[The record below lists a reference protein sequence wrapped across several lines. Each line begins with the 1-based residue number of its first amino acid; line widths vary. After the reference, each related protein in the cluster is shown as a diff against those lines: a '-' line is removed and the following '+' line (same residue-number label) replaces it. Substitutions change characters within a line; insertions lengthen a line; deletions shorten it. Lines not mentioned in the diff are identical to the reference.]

1 MNEQLELIMSTDLD
15 HLPEIGFNFDEL
27 KAAIEDRMAR
37 YSTIVVTPDTIK
49 DGKADRALL
58 NKFREALETR
68 RKEVKKQCLA
78 PYNAF
83 EAKIKEL
90 VALVDSPIAAIDT
103 QLKAYEEQRK
113 EARMNELE
121 AMYDKVFPEI
131 LHEIAPFSYVLDQKW
146 LNATA
151 SMSAIETEMAA
162 KAVRVSSDLMVLDMV
177 EPQYLMAVRA
187 VYIKTHDIS
196 AAILHRDELRAAEEA
211 FNKASP
217 AVNPPEE
224 EKPSEAVQNAQTAP
238 EPAPEPVVEASP
250 KLYRLRLD
258 MQLTMAQGNALKKF
272 LADNN
277 ITYTKI

>member
-37 YSTIVVTPDTIK
+37 YSSIVVTPDTIK

-58 NKFREALETR
+58 NKFREALESR

-113 EARMNELE
+113 EARMIELE
-121 AMYDKVFPEI
+121 AMYDSILPEK
-131 LHEIAPFSYVLDQKW
+131 LREIAPFVRVLDQKW
-146 LNATA
+146 LNATT
-151 SMSAIETEMAA
+151 SMTAVQAEMQAIAERTAN
-162 KAVRVSSDLMVLDMV
+162 DLLVLDMV
-177 EPQYLMAVRA
+177 EPKYILAVRA
-187 VYIKTHDIS
+187 VYIKTHDIG
-196 AAILHRDELRAAEEA
+196 AAIRHRDELRAAEEV
-211 FNKASP
+211 FNRAAP
-217 AVNPPEE
+217 TVNPPEE

-238 EPAPEPVVEASP
+238 EPAPEPAAEASP
-250 KLYRLRLD
+250 KLYRLRLE
-258 MQLTMAQGNALKKF
+258 MQLTMEQANALKKF

-277 ITYTKI
+277 ITYQKI